1 MAETGYSR
9 WRWFL
14 GVILLLGVLGESL
27 LWFAPSPVLTVIMA
41 DLQMDLV
48 WGGLLVSIVCLGI
61 SGMSL
66 LSAPLVSR
74 VDAKYIFLA
83 GLLLMSLGQIAS
95 LAIASSFSAI
105 MTRVLVGL
113 GMGLCLPI
121 YGTLTML
128 NFPAEE
134 RPLLNTIFSATPYIA
149 TALTYLATVPLFE
162 VSGSWRLAMFWYGVF
177 VIIIALAWGGISRI
191 SKPSHMTR
199 RRKEKNLLG
208 IIFRNRQ
215 VKLLSV
221 AYICDLWGFN
231 FLSAYLPTYFTAEV
245 GLSLAASSALTSI
258 FPIAGVIAGLG
269 CGLWMTKIG
278 LRKPFTWPMH
288 LMIFVGTILAVLTT
302 DLWRIVGIAM
312 AGFGNAGWA
321 PALFTMPME
330 FEGMTPERVGV
341 TMAVFSAIGYMGA
354 FVSPLVGGWLGEV
367 FSLKVTLLL
376 FSLVSVLAAIVT
388 FFMQETGPRRKKQCR
403 TIA

>member
-1 MAETGYSR
+1 MAEIGYSR

-134 RPLLNTIFSATPYIA
+134 RPLLNTIF
-149 TALTYLATVPLFE
+149 
-162 VSGSWRLAMFWYGVF
+162 
-177 VIIIALAWGGISRI
+177 
-191 SKPSHMTR
+191 
-199 RRKEKNLLG
+199 
-208 IIFRNRQ
+208 
-215 VKLLSV
+215 
-221 AYICDLWGFN
+221 
-231 FLSAYLPTYFTAEV
+231 
-245 GLSLAASSALTSI
+245 
-258 FPIAGVIAGLG
+258 
-269 CGLWMTKIG
+269 
-278 LRKPFTWPMH
+278 
-288 LMIFVGTILAVLTT
+288 
-302 DLWRIVGIAM
+302 
-312 AGFGNAGWA
+312 
-321 PALFTMPME
+321 
-330 FEGMTPERVGV
+330 
-341 TMAVFSAIGYMGA
+341 
-354 FVSPLVGGWLGEV
+354 
-367 FSLKVTLLL
+367 
-376 FSLVSVLAAIVT
+376 
-388 FFMQETGPRRKKQCR
+388 
-403 TIA
+403 